1 MTSPAHQQLIGL
13 LERAGSDPMVRQV
26 VRALHRPS
34 PRPAQLDDLE
44 ALIEEFGPE
53 IAALA
58 VAEAYRGGLG
68 G

>member
-1 MTSPAHQQLIGL
+1 MTRPAHQQLIGI
-13 LERAGSDPMVRQV
+13 LEQAGTDPMVRRV
-26 VRALHRPS
+26 VRALRRPTL
-34 PRPAQLDDLE
+34 RLDALE
-44 ALIEEFGPE
+44 ELIEELGPE

>member
-1 MTSPAHQQLIGL
+1 MTRPAHQQLIDL
-13 LERAGSDPMVRQV
+13 LEQAGTDPMVRRV
-26 VRALHRPS
+26 IRALRRPT
-34 PRPAQLDDLE
+34 PRVDALE
-44 ALIEEFGPE
+44 ELIEELGPE

>member
-1 MTSPAHQQLIGL
+1 MTRPAHQQLIDL
-13 LERAGSDPMVRQV
+13 LEPTGTDPMARRVI
-26 VRALHRPS
+26 RAL
-34 PRPAQLDDLE
+34 PRPTPRLDALE
-44 ALIEEFGPE
+44 ELIEELGPA

>member
-1 MTSPAHQQLIGL
+1 MTRPAHQQLIGL
-13 LERAGSDPMVRQV
+13 LEPAGTYPMVRRV
-26 VRALHRPS
+26 VRALRRPT
-34 PRPAQLDDLE
+34 PRLDALE
-44 ALIEEFGPE
+44 ELIEEFGPA

>member
-1 MTSPAHQQLIGL
+1 MTRPAYQQLIGL
-13 LERAGSDPMVRQV
+13 LEPAGTDPMVRRV
-26 VRALHRPS
+26 VRALRRPT
-34 PRPAQLDDLE
+34 PRLDALE
-44 ALIEEFGPE
+44 ELIEELGPE

>member
-1 MTSPAHQQLIGL
+1 MTRSAHQQLIDL
-13 LERAGSDPMVRQV
+13 LEQAGTDPMVRRV
-26 VRALHRPS
+26 IRALRRPT
-34 PRPAQLDDLE
+34 PRLDALE
-44 ALIEEFGPE
+44 ELIEELGPE

>member
-1 MTSPAHQQLIGL
+1 MTRPAHQQLIGM
-13 LERAGSDPMVRQV
+13 LEQAGTDPMARRV
-26 VRALHRPS
+26 VRALRRP
-34 PRPAQLDDLE
+34 PRLDALE
-44 ALIEEFGPE
+44 ELIEEFGPA

>member
-1 MTSPAHQQLIGL
+1 MTRPAHQQLIDL
-13 LERAGSDPMVRQV
+13 LEQTGTDPMVRRV
-26 VRALHRPS
+26 VTALRRS
-34 PRPAQLDDLE
+34 TPRLDALE
-44 ALIEEFGPE
+44 ELIEELGPA

>member
-1 MTSPAHQQLIGL
+1 MTRPAHQQLIDL
-13 LERAGSDPMVRQV
+13 LEQIGTDPMARRVIK
-26 VRALHRPS
+26 ALRRPT
-34 PRPAQLDDLE
+34 PRLDALE
-44 ALIEEFGPE
+44 ELIEELGPE

>member
-1 MTSPAHQQLIGL
+1 MTRTAHQQLIDL
-13 LERAGSDPMVRQV
+13 LEQTGTDPMTRRVIK
-26 VRALHRPS
+26 ALRRPT
-34 PRPAQLDDLE
+34 PRLDGLE
-44 ALIEEFGPE
+44 ELIEEFGPE

>member
-1 MTSPAHQQLIGL
+1 MTRPAYQQLICL
-13 LERAGSDPMVRQV
+13 LEQAGTDPMVHRV
-26 VRALHRPS
+26 VRALRRS
-34 PRPAQLDDLE
+34 TLRLDALE
-44 ALIEEFGPE
+44 ELIEELGPE